1 MIYQKSTK
9 LVQMNSL
16 PNEQVREHAVCNDLL
31 EDKKARNQTKFIA
44 NSLMNRLMTVLW
56 LIKAKFLKLI

>member
-44 NSLMNRLMTVLW
+44 NSLMNRLMTVL
-56 LIKAKFLKLI
+56 